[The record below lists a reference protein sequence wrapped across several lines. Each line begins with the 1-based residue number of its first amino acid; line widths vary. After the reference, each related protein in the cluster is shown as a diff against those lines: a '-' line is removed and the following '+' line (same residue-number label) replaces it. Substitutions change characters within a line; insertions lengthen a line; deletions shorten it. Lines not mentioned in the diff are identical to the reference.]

1 MVVCFCVYH
10 EEGRRGMTH
19 AKDEVIPKKLKAL
32 QTKIREWHIRKKTG
46 GANKHLNKIIAGR
59 DAYVHAELV
68 DADEVDEYIREN
80 FIDPVIE
87 IVAPK
92 QREMFGER

>member
-1 MVVCFCVYH
+1 MAYGSCTHH

-19 AKDEVIPKKLKAL
+19 AKDEVISKKLKAL

-59 DAYVHAELV
+59 DAFVHAKLV
-68 DADEVDEYIREN
+68 DADMVDEYIRQHFVE
-80 FIDPVIE
+80 PGTE
-87 IVAPK
+87 TVAPK
-92 QREMFGER
+92 QQEIFGE

>member
-1 MVVCFCVYH
+1 
-10 EEGRRGMTH
+10 MTH

-59 DAYVHAELV
+59 DAFVHAKLV
-68 DADEVDEYIREN
+68 DAEAVDEYIRQHFVE
-80 FIDPVIE
+80 PGME
-87 IVAPK
+87 TVAPK
-92 QREMFGER
+92 QREIFGE